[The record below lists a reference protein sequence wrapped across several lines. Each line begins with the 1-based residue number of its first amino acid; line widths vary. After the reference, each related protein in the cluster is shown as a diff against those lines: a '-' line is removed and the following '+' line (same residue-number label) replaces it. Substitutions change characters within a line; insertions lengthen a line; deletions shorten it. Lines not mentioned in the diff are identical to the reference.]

1 MKSIFQH
8 LFILLLTF
16 ISSQTSAQSPD
27 DNKKNSVSTYLGI
40 GAGLDYGGF
49 GIKAEVV
56 PSKYI
61 GIFAGV
67 GYNLADL
74 SYNAGLS
81 AKILPDKKVSPTI
94 MAMYGYNGAIIVKYE
109 FSGIK
114 ESNTYYG
121 FTAGAGC
128 EIKNRGGTKLNF
140 AVLVPFRRQ
149 AYDDRIDELE
159 NIGVKFNSSSLPIAL
174 SLGYS
179 IRLNSKKNKL

>member
-1 MKSIFQH
+1 MTLKNLRFMKSIFQH

-94 MAMYGYNGAIIVKYE
+94 MA
-109 FSGIK
+109 
-114 ESNTYYG
+114 
-121 FTAGAGC
+121 
-128 EIKNRGGTKLNF
+128 
-140 AVLVPFRRQ
+140 
-149 AYDDRIDELE
+149 
-159 NIGVKFNSSSLPIAL
+159 
-174 SLGYS
+174 
-179 IRLNSKKNKL
+179 